1 MNFPVLGILLLTPSL
16 TRQYDSRVVSGPIV
30 GSNAWVPGSLENDMT
45 SFALALLLL
54 LMSISNLQAQTPFYQ
69 GKTIRIVVGNIAGD
83 AYDLWARIFAQHMG
97 KYIAGN
103 PNFIVQNMPGGGG
116 VIAANYVYSVAKP
129 DGLTMGTWG
138 PSLYFD
144 QLAGRKEVQFDWSK
158 FTWIGTP
165 EQTEFI
171 LIMRTD
177 SPYKSIED
185 VRKAAVPPK
194 CGATGTSTSGYYIP
208 KFLNETM
215 GLKFNIVTGY
225 PGGGEIDLGIE
236 RGELHCRNLTISTY
250 FAREPFLTWHKNGFI
265 RPILQTPKKRDARV
279 ADVPSIYELMDQY
292 KMPEAS
298 RRLATVLLAPAVFG
312 RPMVATPGV
321 PPDRVKILR
330 EAYHTSL
337 KDPALL
343 EDLKKRRWEVDAI
356 SGEEMANLAKE
367 VIAQP
372 PEVIE
377 RMKNLL
383 GN

>member
-1 MNFPVLGILLLTPSL
+1 MKIFTVAVSFLLASM
-16 TRQYDSRVVSGPIV
+16 
-30 GSNAWVPGSLENDMT
+30 SNVH
-45 SFALALLLL
+45 
-54 LMSISNLQAQTPFYQ
+54 AQTPFYQ

-97 KYIAGN
+97 KYIPGN

-129 DGLTMGTWG
+129 DGLTLGAFG

-171 LIMRTD
+171 LIMRMD

-185 VRKAAVPPK
+185 VRKAAQPPK
-194 CGATGTSTSGYYIP
+194 CGATGTGTSGYYIP
-208 KFLNETM
+208 KFLDENM

-225 PGGGEIDLGIE
+225 PGGGEIDLAIE
-236 RGELHCRNLTISTY
+236 RSELHCRNLTISTY
-250 FAREPFLTWHKNGFI
+250 FAREPFLTWHKKGFV

-279 ADVPSIYELMDQY
+279 SDVPSIYELMDEY
-292 KMPEAS
+292 KTPEAS
-298 RRLATVLLAPAVFG
+298 RRVATVLLAPAVFG

-330 EAYHTSL
+330 DAYHTSL

-343 EDLKKRRWEVDAI
+343 EELKKRRWEVDAI

-367 VIAQP
+367 VISQP

-377 RMKNLL
+377 RMKKLL

>member
-1 MNFPVLGILLLTPSL
+1 MKRS
-16 TRQYDSRVVSGPIV
+16 
-30 GSNAWVPGSLENDMT
+30 
-45 SFALALLLL
+45 ALALLLL
-54 LMSISNLQAQTPFYQ
+54 LASASIVQAQTPFYQ
-69 GKTIRIVVGNIAGD
+69 GKTIRIVVGNLAGD

-97 KYIAGN
+97 KYIPGN
-103 PNFIVQNMPGGGG
+103 PNFIVQNMTGAGG
-116 VIAANYVYSVAKP
+116 VTAANYVYAVAKP
-129 DGLTMGTWG
+129 DGLTMGAFG
-138 PSLYFD
+138 PSMYFD
-144 QLAGRKEVQFDWSK
+144 QLSGRKEVQFDWGK

-165 EQTEFI
+165 EQTEFN

-177 SPYKSIED
+177 TPYKSIDD

-208 KFLNETM
+208 KFLDETM
-215 GLKFNIVTGY
+215 GIKFNIVTGY

-236 RGELHCRNLTISTY
+236 RGELHCRNLTTSTY
-250 FAREPFLTWHKNGFI
+250 FAREPFLTWHKNSFV
-265 RPILQTPKKRDARV
+265 RPILQTPKKRDARIP
-279 ADVPSIYELMDQY
+279 DVPSIYELMDQY
-292 KMPEAS
+292 KISEAN

-312 RPMVATPGV
+312 RPMVAPPGV

-330 EAYHTSL
+330 DAYHTSL

-356 SGEEMANLAKE
+356 GGEELAKLAKE
-367 VIAQP
+367 VVSQP

-377 RMKNLL
+377 RMKKLL

>member
-1 MNFPVLGILLLTPSL
+1 MK
-16 TRQYDSRVVSGPIV
+16 R
-30 GSNAWVPGSLENDMT
+30 
-45 SFALALLLL
+45 FALALSFLLASL
-54 LMSISNLQAQTPFYQ
+54 SNLEAQAPFYQ
-69 GKTIRIVVGNIAGD
+69 GKTIRIVVGNIVGD

-97 KYIAGN
+97 KYIPGN
-103 PNFIVQNMPGGGG
+103 PSFIVQNMPGGGG
-116 VIAANYVYSVAKP
+116 IIAANYVYAVAKP
-129 DGLTMGTWG
+129 DGLTLGAWG

-177 SPYKSIED
+177 SPYKTIED

-208 KFLNETM
+208 KFLDDGM

-250 FAREPFLTWHKNGFI
+250 FAREPFLTWHKNGFV
-265 RPILQTPKKRDARV
+265 RPIMQTPMKRDARV

-292 KMPEAS
+292 KTPEAN
-298 RRLATVLLAPAVFG
+298 RRVATVLLAPAVFG

-321 PPDRVKILR
+321 SPDKVKILR
-330 EAYHTSL
+330 DAYHTSL

-356 SGEEMANLAKE
+356 GGEEMAALAKE
-367 VIAQP
+367 VISQP

-377 RMKNLL
+377 RMRKLL

>member
-1 MNFPVLGILLLTPSL
+1 
-16 TRQYDSRVVSGPIV
+16 
-30 GSNAWVPGSLENDMT
+30 
-45 SFALALLLL
+45 
-54 LMSISNLQAQTPFYQ
+54 
-69 GKTIRIVVGNIAGD
+69 
-83 AYDLWARIFAQHMG
+83 
-97 KYIAGN
+97 
-103 PNFIVQNMPGGGG
+103 
-116 VIAANYVYSVAKP
+116 
-129 DGLTMGTWG
+129 
-138 PSLYFD
+138 
-144 QLAGRKEVQFDWSK
+144 
-158 FTWIGTP
+158 
-165 EQTEFI
+165 
-171 LIMRTD
+171 MRTD

-194 CGATGTSTSGYYIP
+194 CGATGTSTSGYYVP
-208 KFLNETM
+208 KFLDETM

-279 ADVPSIYELMDQY
+279 ADVPSIYELMDEY

-321 PPDRVKILR
+321 PPDRLKILR
-330 EAYHTSL
+330 DAYHTSL

-356 SGEEMANLAKE
+356 SGEEMSNLAKE

-377 RMKNLL
+377 RMKKLL

>member
-1 MNFPVLGILLLTPSL
+1 MPVCTGMTAYLTNFSYRTPATKLSVF
-16 TRQYDSRVVSGPIV
+16 YM
-30 GSNAWVPGSLENDMT
+30 SLEGDMKK
-45 SFALALLLL
+45 FALALLLFL
-54 LMSISNLQAQTPFYQ
+54 TSVSNVQSQTPFYQ
-69 GKTIRIVVGNIAGD
+69 GKTVRIVVGNIAGD
-83 AYDLWARIFAQHMG
+83 AYDLWARIFAQYMG
-97 KYIAGN
+97 KYIPGN

-116 VIAANYVYSVAKP
+116 LIAANYVYAVAKP
-129 DGLTMGTWG
+129 DGLTMGAFG

-194 CGATGTSTSGYYIP
+194 CGSTGTGTSGYYIP
-208 KFLNETM
+208 KFLDENM
-215 GLKFNIVTGY
+215 ALKFNIVTGY

-250 FAREPFLTWHKNGFI
+250 FAREPFLTWHKKGFI
-265 RPILQTPKKRDARV
+265 RPILQTTKKRDPRV
-279 ADVPSIYELMDQY
+279 ADVPSIYELMDEY
-292 KMPEAS
+292 KTPEAS
-298 RRLATVLLAPAVFG
+298 RRLATVLLAPAIFG

-330 EAYHTSL
+330 DAYHTSL

-343 EDLKKRRWEVDAI
+343 EELKKRRWEVDAI
-356 SGEEMANLAKE
+356 SGEEMAKLAKE

-377 RMKNLL
+377 RMKKLL

>member
-1 MNFPVLGILLLTPSL
+1 MKRL
-16 TRQYDSRVVSGPIV
+16 
-30 GSNAWVPGSLENDMT
+30 
-45 SFALALLLL
+45 ALALLLFL
-54 LMSISNLQAQTPFYQ
+54 SSNSNLHAQTPFYQ
-69 GKTIRIVVGNIAGD
+69 GKTVRIVVGNLAGD

-97 KYIAGN
+97 KYIPGT

-116 VIAANYVYSVAKP
+116 LTAANYVYAVAKP
-129 DGLTMGTWG
+129 DGLTMGAFG
-138 PSLYFD
+138 PSFYFD

-185 VRKAAVPPK
+185 IRKAAVLPK

-208 KFLNETM
+208 KFLDEGM
-215 GLKFNIVTGY
+215 GIKFNIVTGY

-250 FAREPFLTWHKNGFI
+250 FAREPFLTWHKNGFV
-265 RPILQTPKKRDARV
+265 RPIMQTAKKRDARV
-279 ADVPSIYELMDQY
+279 SDVPTIYELMDQY
-292 KMPEAS
+292 KTPETN
-298 RRLATVLLAPAVFG
+298 RRVATVLLAPAIFG

-330 EAYHTSL
+330 NAYHASL

-343 EDLKKRRWEVDAI
+343 EDLKKRRWEVDAV

-367 VIAQP
+367 VISQP

-377 RMKNLL
+377 RMKKLL

>member
-1 MNFPVLGILLLTPSL
+1 MKRF
-16 TRQYDSRVVSGPIV
+16 
-30 GSNAWVPGSLENDMT
+30 A
-45 SFALALLLL
+45 FALLFLLA
-54 LMSISNLQAQTPFYQ
+54 SIPSLQAQAPFYQ
-69 GKTIRIVVGNIAGD
+69 GKTIRIVVGNISGD

-97 KYIAGN
+97 KYIPGN
-103 PNFIVQNMPGGGG
+103 PTFIVQNMPGAGG

-129 DGLTMGTWG
+129 DGLTMGTFG
-138 PSLYFD
+138 PSMYFD
-144 QLAGRKEVQFDWSK
+144 QLSGRKEVQFDWSK

-177 SPYKSIED
+177 NPYQSIEEI
-185 VRKAAVPPK
+185 RKAAQPPK

-208 KFLNETM
+208 KFLDEGM
-215 GLKFNIVTGY
+215 GIRFNIVSGY

-250 FAREPFLTWHKNGFI
+250 FAREPFLTWHKKGFV
-265 RPILQTPKKRDARV
+265 RPIMQTTKKRDARV

-292 KMPEAS
+292 KTPEAT
-298 RRLATVLLAPAVFG
+298 RRVATVLLAPAVFG

-330 EAYHTSL
+330 DAYHTSL

-343 EDLKKRRWEVDAI
+343 EELKKRRWEVDAI

-367 VIAQP
+367 VISQP

-377 RMKNLL
+377 RMKKLL

>member
-1 MNFPVLGILLLTPSL
+1 MKTL
-16 TRQYDSRVVSGPIV
+16 
-30 GSNAWVPGSLENDMT
+30 
-45 SFALALLLL
+45 ALALLLL
-54 LMSISNLQAQTPFYQ
+54 LTSIHNLQAQTPFYQ
-69 GKTIRIVVGNIAGD
+69 GKTIRIVVGNLAGD

-97 KYIAGN
+97 KYMPGN
-103 PNFIVQNMPGGGG
+103 PNFIVQNMPGAGG
-116 VIAANYVYSVAKP
+116 VTAANYVYAVAKP
-129 DGLTMGTWG
+129 DGLTLGAFG
-138 PSLYFD
+138 PSMYFD
-144 QLAGRKEVQFDWSK
+144 QLTGRKEVQFDWSK

-185 VRKAAVPPK
+185 IHKAAEPPK

-208 KFLNETM
+208 KFLDEGL

-250 FAREPFLTWHKNGFI
+250 FAREPFLTWHKKGFV
-265 RPILQTPKKRDARV
+265 RPIMQTPKKRDARV

-292 KMPEAS
+292 KTPDAI
-298 RRLATVLLAPAVFG
+298 RRVATVLLAPAIFG

-330 EAYHTSL
+330 DAYHRSL

-356 SGEEMANLAKE
+356 SGEELAKLAKE
-367 VIAQP
+367 VIDQP

-377 RMKNLL
+377 RMKKLL

>member
-1 MNFPVLGILLLTPSL
+1 MK
-16 TRQYDSRVVSGPIV
+16 
-30 GSNAWVPGSLENDMT
+30 
-45 SFALALLLL
+45 SFALALSFLLA
-54 LMSISNLQAQTPFYQ
+54 SVSNLRAQTPFYQ

-97 KYIAGN
+97 KYIPGN

-116 VIAANYVYSVAKP
+116 VIAANYVYAVAKP
-129 DGLTMGTWG
+129 DGLTMGTFG
-138 PSLYFD
+138 PSMYFD

-171 LIMRTD
+171 LIMRMD

-208 KFLNETM
+208 KFLDENM

-225 PGGGEIDLGIE
+225 PGGGEIDLAIE
-236 RGELHCRNLTISTY
+236 RGEVHCRNLTISTY
-250 FAREPFLTWHKNGFI
+250 FAREPFLTWHKKGFI
-265 RPILQTPKKRDARV
+265 RPIMQTAKKRDARV
-279 ADVPSIYELMDQY
+279 PDVPSIYELMDQY
-292 KMPEAS
+292 KTPDAS
-298 RRLATVLLAPAVFG
+298 QRVATVLLAPAVFG

-330 EAYHTSL
+330 DAYHTSL

-343 EDLKKRRWEVDAI
+343 EELKKRNWVVDAI
-356 SGEEMANLAKE
+356 SGEEMAELAKE
-367 VIAQP
+367 VISQP

-377 RMKNLL
+377 RMKKLL

>member
-1 MNFPVLGILLLTPSL
+1 
-16 TRQYDSRVVSGPIV
+16 
-30 GSNAWVPGSLENDMT
+30 
-45 SFALALLLL
+45 
-54 LMSISNLQAQTPFYQ
+54 
-69 GKTIRIVVGNIAGD
+69 
-83 AYDLWARIFAQHMG
+83 MG
-97 KYIAGN
+97 A
-103 PNFIVQNMPGGGG
+103 
-116 VIAANYVYSVAKP
+116 
-129 DGLTMGTWG
+129 WG

-194 CGATGTSTSGYYIP
+194 CGATGTSTSGYYVP
-208 KFLNETM
+208 KFLDETM

-279 ADVPSIYELMDQY
+279 ADVPSIYELMDEY

-321 PPDRVKILR
+321 PPDRLKILR
-330 EAYHTSL
+330 DAYHTSL

-356 SGEEMANLAKE
+356 SGEEMSNLAKE

-377 RMKNLL
+377 RMKKLL

>member
-1 MNFPVLGILLLTPSL
+1 MK
-16 TRQYDSRVVSGPIV
+16 
-30 GSNAWVPGSLENDMT
+30 
-45 SFALALLLL
+45 SFAFALFFLLAAT
-54 LMSISNLQAQTPFYQ
+54 SEPQAQTPFYQ
-69 GKTIRIVVGNIAGD
+69 GKTIRIIVGNIAGD

-97 KYIAGN
+97 KYIPGN

-116 VIAANYVYSVAKP
+116 IIAANYVYSVAKP
-129 DGLTMGTWG
+129 DGLTMGAWG

-158 FTWIGTP
+158 FSWIGTP

-185 VRKAAVPPK
+185 VRKASVPPK

-208 KFLNETM
+208 KFLDENM

-236 RGELHCRNLTISTY
+236 RGELQCRNLTISTY
-250 FAREPFLTWHKNGFI
+250 FAREPFLTWHKKGFI
-265 RPILQTPKKRDARV
+265 RPIMQTPKKRDPRV

-292 KMPEAS
+292 KTPEAS
-298 RRLATVLLAPAVFG
+298 RRVATVLLAPAVFG

-330 EAYHTSL
+330 DAYHTSL

-343 EDLKKRRWEVDAI
+343 EELKKRRWEVDAI
-356 SGEEMANLAKE
+356 SGEELANLAKE
-367 VIAQP
+367 VISQP

-377 RMKNLL
+377 RMKKLL